1 MPGHSS
7 CAAPRRRA
15 PGGDEFQRLLP
26 CLVLTSAV
34 NRQAITP
41 GEILLIMEL
50 GFQRGQGKPASSSA
64 GCDSPP
70 LRNWAAVLILCAAVP
85 YLNTLLNDFV
95 YDDSMQVLANPFI
108 QSFHYLREIFTTTA
122 FSFTG
127 QGPSNYYRPM
137 MSFGYL
143 LCYQVFGRSAY
154 GFHLVNVALHVAVV
168 MAVFLLTAQIF
179 QSRRLAFWASLLFAL
194 HPVHTESVAW
204 IGGVTDLELT
214 VFYVLTFYLFVK
226 SARPGGQ
233 TDRRTQLLMLA
244 TFIMAAFSKEQALTL
259 PLLAVIYEHCLRADR
274 GETTWSQKISRY
286 DLLWIAAAGYMVV
299 RVWLLGAFAPLKQFP
314 DLTRTQTVLSAIAL
328 LGQYFWKL
336 FFPARLNAFYVFHKS
351 VSVGDWRV
359 LAGAVAGICYV
370 ALLLLLWG
378 RARRL
383 AFGLI
388 WLLLTLLPVLNAN
401 WVGENVFAER
411 YLYLPS
417 IGFCWLAAWAGLWLW
432 NKAAATRP
440 TWKTAYSLALGVI
453 AILCVLRIVT
463 RNRDWHDNF
472 TFYSRTLAAS
482 PDAYLIRVDLGAAYD
497 ERGDTENA
505 EHEWQEVLRSH
516 PQNAVAL
523 ADLGTLYSKQNLNAL
538 ATEYLQRSVKA
549 DPQYADAHI
558 QLGFVYLNLGKTDQ
572 AEAEFRSAMKIAP
585 LNVSGYA
592 GLANVYWK
600 RGNAAKTEELFQQAE
615 KVNPGDPRV
624 HFALGEFYVRTG
636 RPEQAR
642 REYER
647 ALQLDPENA
656 PALAGLKELNSQ
668 SR

>member
-1 MPGHSS
+1 
-7 CAAPRRRA
+7 
-15 PGGDEFQRLLP
+15 
-26 CLVLTSAV
+26 
-34 NRQAITP
+34 
-41 GEILLIMEL
+41 MEL
-50 GFQRGQGKPASSSA
+50 GFQRGQSKPAPSSA

-70 LRNWAAVLILCAAVP
+70 LRNWVVVLILCAAVP

-122 FSFTG
+122 WSFTG

-168 MAVFLLTAQIF
+168 MAVFLLTTQLF
-179 QSRRLAFWASLLFAL
+179 QSRQLAFWASLLFAL

-204 IGGVTDLELT
+204 ISGVTDLELT
-214 VFYVLTFYLFVK
+214 VFYVLTFSLYVK
-226 SARPGGQ
+226 LARPGGQ
-233 TDRRTQLLMLA
+233 SDRRTQVAMVAVFFL
-244 TFIMAAFSKEQALTL
+244 AAFSKEQALTL
-259 PLLAVIYEHCLRADR
+259 PLLATIYEHGVRADR
-274 GETTWSQKISRY
+274 EETTWSQKLARY
-286 DLLWIAAAGYMVV
+286 DLLWIAAAAYVVV
-299 RVWLLGAFAPLKQFP
+299 RVWLLRAFAPLSQFP
-314 DLTRTQTVLSAIAL
+314 DLTRSQTVLSAIAL
-328 LGQYFWKL
+328 VGQYFWKL

-351 VSVGDWRV
+351 VSLGDWRV
-359 LAGAVAGICYV
+359 LAGGIACVGYV
-370 ALLLLLWG
+370 ALLVWLA
-378 RARRL
+378 RRDRRL
-383 AFGLI
+383 AFALL

-417 IGFCWLAAWAGLWLW
+417 VGFCWLLASAGLWLW
-432 NKAAATRP
+432 NKAGAGRP
-440 TWKTAYSLALGVI
+440 AWKTAYALGLGAL

-472 TFYSRTLAAS
+472 TFYTRTLAAS
-482 PDAYLIRVDLGAAYD
+482 PDAYLIRVDLGAVYD
-497 ERGDTENA
+497 EKGDAENA

-516 PQNAVAL
+516 PKNAVAL
-523 ADLGTLYSKQNLNAL
+523 ADLGTLYSRQNLNSL
-538 ATEYLQRSVKA
+538 ATEYLQRSVKS

-558 QLGFVYLNLGKTDQ
+558 KLGFVYLNLGEMDQ
-572 AEAEFRSAMKIAP
+572 AESEFRSALKMAP

-600 RGNAAKTEELFQQAE
+600 RGDSAKTEELFQQAQR
-615 KVNPGDPRV
+615 VNPGDPRV
-624 HFALGEFYVRTG
+624 YFAMGEFYARTG

-642 REYER
+642 RQYER